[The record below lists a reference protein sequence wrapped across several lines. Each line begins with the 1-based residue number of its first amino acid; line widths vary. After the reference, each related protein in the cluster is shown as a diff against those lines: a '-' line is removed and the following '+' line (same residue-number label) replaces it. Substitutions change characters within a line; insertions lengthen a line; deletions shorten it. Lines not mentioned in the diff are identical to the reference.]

1 MKLFF
6 QHSRRL
12 SGYLSTKND
21 DSHCTSGAILPT
33 GRMSESRPPPLS
45 RLAPVA
51 LFLDFDGTLV
61 ELAEAPG
68 AIAVPSGLAPL
79 LDRLSE
85 RLDGRLAIV
94 SGRAVDD
101 LRSHLGGSA
110 AVLSG
115 SHGAELHYA
124 DGRCIPVSAP
134 PGLAEARES
143 IRRFAAGGD
152 GLLVEDKPAGV
163 ALHYRLAPE
172 RAKEADAFVE
182 TLAERSGLALQ
193 RGKMVAELRPRGTDK
208 GAALRRLMAEP
219 PFAGAR
225 PVFVGD
231 DLTDEDAFRAAA
243 SLGGEGV
250 LVGPSRPTAARW
262 RLGGVAE
269 VNAWLDCAAH
279 G

>member
-1 MKLFF
+1 ML
-6 QHSRRL
+6 Q
-12 SGYLSTKND
+12 TQVMP
-21 DSHCTSGAILPT
+21 DSP
-33 GRMSESRPPPLS
+33 PPPLS
-45 RLAPVA
+45 RLAPTA

-61 ELAEAPG
+61 ELADSPG
-68 AIAVPSGLAPL
+68 AIAVPDRLAPL
-79 LDRLSE
+79 LDRLSA

-101 LRSHLGGSA
+101 LRRHLGGCA

-115 SHGAELHYA
+115 SHGAELRYA
-124 DGRCIPVSAP
+124 DGRSIPVSAP

-143 IRRFAAGGD
+143 VRRFAAGGQ

-172 RAKEADAFVE
+172 RAAEVDIFLEA
-182 TLAERSGLALQ
+182 LAGRSGLALQ
-193 RGKMVAELRPRGTDK
+193 RGKMVAELRPEGTDK
-208 GAALRRLMAEP
+208 GAALRRLMGEP

-250 LVGPSRPTAARW
+250 LVGPSRATAARW
-262 RLGGVAE
+262 RLEGVAE
-269 VNAWLDCAAH
+269 VIDWLEGAARD
-279 G
+279 

>member
-1 MKLFF
+1 M
-6 QHSRRL
+6 
-12 SGYLSTKND
+12 
-21 DSHCTSGAILPT
+21 LPT
-33 GRMSESRPPPLS
+33 RAMPDSQPPPLS
-45 RLAPVA
+45 RLAPAA

-68 AIAVPSGLAPL
+68 AITVPAGLGPL

-101 LRSHLGGSA
+101 LRRHLGASA
-110 AVLSG
+110 VALSG

-124 DGRCIPVSAP
+124 DGRSIPVSPP
-134 PGLAEARES
+134 PGLAAARES
-143 IRRFAAGGD
+143 IRRFAAGGE

-172 RAKEADAFVE
+172 RAEEADAFVE
-182 TLAERSGLALQ
+182 ALAERSGLALQ
-193 RGKMVAELRPRGTDK
+193 RGKMVAELRPEGSDK
-208 GAALRRLMAEP
+208 GAALLRLMGEP

-231 DLTDEDAFRAAA
+231 DLTDEDAFRTAA
-243 SLGGEGV
+243 SLGGEGI
-250 LVGPSRPTAARW
+250 LVGPARPSAARW
-262 RLGGVAE
+262 RLNGVTD
-269 VNAWLDCAAH
+269 VTAWLEAAAR

>member
-1 MKLFF
+1 MP
-6 QHSRRL
+6 
-12 SGYLSTKND
+12 
-21 DSHCTSGAILPT
+21 DSP
-33 GRMSESRPPPLS
+33 PPPLS
-45 RLAPVA
+45 RFAPAA

-61 ELAEAPG
+61 ELASSPG
-68 AIAVPSGLAPL
+68 AIAVPGGLAPL
-79 LDRLSE
+79 LDRLSA
-85 RLDGRLAIV
+85 RLEGRLAIV

-101 LRSHLGGSA
+101 LRNHLGGCA

-124 DGRCIPVSAP
+124 DGRRIPVSAP

-143 IRRFAAGGD
+143 VRRFAAGGE

-172 RAKEADAFVE
+172 RGGEVDAFLE
-182 TLAERSGLALQ
+182 SLAGRSGLALQ
-193 RGKMVAELRPRGTDK
+193 RGKMVAELRPEGSDK
-208 GAALRRLMAEP
+208 GKVVRRLMGEP

-231 DLTDEDAFRAAA
+231 DLTDEDAFLAAA
-243 SLGGEGV
+243 SLGGDGV
-250 LVGPSRPTAARW
+250 LVGPARTSAARW
-262 RLGGVAE
+262 RLEGVSE
-269 VNAWLDCAAH
+269 VTSWLEAAAH

>member
-1 MKLFF
+1 MP
-6 QHSRRL
+6 
-12 SGYLSTKND
+12 
-21 DSHCTSGAILPT
+21 DSP
-33 GRMSESRPPPLS
+33 PPPLS
-45 RLAPVA
+45 RLAPAA

-61 ELAEAPG
+61 DLADSPG
-68 AIAVPSGLAPL
+68 AIALPAGLTLL

-94 SGRAVDD
+94 SGRAVGD
-101 LRSHLGGSA
+101 LQSHLGGCA

-115 SHGAELHYA
+115 SHGAEIRYS
-124 DGRCIPVSAP
+124 DGRSIPVSAP

-143 IRRFAAGGD
+143 IRRFAEGGE

-163 ALHYRLAPE
+163 ALHYRMAPE
-172 RAKEADAFVE
+172 RAEEADLFLEA
-182 TLAERSGLALQ
+182 LARGSGLVLQ
-193 RGKMVAELRPRGTDK
+193 RGKMVAELRPEGSDK
-208 GAALRRLMAEP
+208 GGAVRRLMAEP

-250 LVGPSRPTAARW
+250 LVGPARPSAARW
-262 RLGGVAE
+262 RLEGVAQ
-269 VNAWLDCAAH
+269 VMSWLEAATD

>member
-1 MKLFF
+1 M
-6 QHSRRL
+6 S
-12 SGYLSTKND
+12 
-21 DSHCTSGAILPT
+21 DSP
-33 GRMSESRPPPLS
+33 PPPLS
-45 RLAPVA
+45 RFAPAA

-68 AIAVPSGLAPL
+68 AISVPGGLTPL

-85 RLDGRLAIV
+85 RLHGRLAVV
-94 SGRAVDD
+94 SGRALED
-101 LRSHLGGSA
+101 LRRHIGGAA

-124 DGRCIPVSAP
+124 DGRRIPVSAP
-134 PGLAEARES
+134 PGLAAARES
-143 IRRFAAGGD
+143 VRRFAAGGE

-163 ALHYRLAPE
+163 ALHYRLAPQ
-172 RAKEADAFVE
+172 RAEEVDAFME
-182 TLAERSGLALQ
+182 ALALRSGLAFQ
-193 RGKMVAELRPRGTDK
+193 RGKMVAELRPEGSDK
-208 GAALRRLMAEP
+208 GEALCRLMREP

-243 SLGGEGV
+243 ALGGEGV
-250 LVGPSRPTAARW
+250 LVGPARPSAALW
-262 RLGGVAE
+262 RLDGVAG
-269 VNAWLDCAAH
+269 VTAWLEAEAY

>member
-1 MKLFF
+1 MKTMDN
-6 QHSRRL
+6 
-12 SGYLSTKND
+12 GC
-21 DSHCTSGAILPT
+21 DSAAMLPT
-33 GRMSESRPPPLS
+33 QVMSDSPPPPLS
-45 RLAPVA
+45 RLAPAA

-68 AIAVPSGLAPL
+68 AISVPSALAPL
-79 LDRLSE
+79 LDRLSA
-85 RLDGRLAIV
+85 RLEGRLAIV
-94 SGRAVDD
+94 SGRAVED
-101 LRSHLGGSA
+101 LRRHIGSSA

-124 DGRCIPVSAP
+124 DGRSIPVSAP

-143 IRRFAAGGD
+143 VRRFAARGE
-152 GLLVEDKPAGV
+152 GLLVEDKPAGI

-172 RAKEADAFVE
+172 RGEEADAFLE
-182 TLAERSGLALQ
+182 SLAERSGLALQ
-193 RGKMVAELRPRGTDK
+193 RGKMVVELRPEGSDK

-231 DLTDEDAFRAAA
+231 DLTDEDAFRAAVG
-243 SLGGEGV
+243 LGGEGV
-250 LVGPSRPTAARW
+250 LVGPARPSAARW
-262 RLGGVAE
+262 RLEGVAG
-269 VNAWLDCAAH
+269 VTAWLETAAN

>member
-1 MKLFF
+1 MPKP
-6 QHSRRL
+6 H
-12 SGYLSTKND
+12 
-21 DSHCTSGAILPT
+21 
-33 GRMSESRPPPLS
+33 PPPLS

-61 ELAEAPG
+61 ELADSPG
-68 AIAVPSGLAPL
+68 AIAVPARLKPL

-101 LRSHLGGSA
+101 LRHHLAGSA
-110 AVLSG
+110 AVMSG
-115 SHGAELHYA
+115 SHGAELHYG
-124 DGRCIPVSAP
+124 DGRSIPVSAP
-134 PGLAEARES
+134 PGLAAARES
-143 IRRFAAGGD
+143 IRRFAAGGE

-172 RAKEADAFVE
+172 RAEEADAFLKA
-182 TLAERSGLALQ
+182 LAERSGLVLQ
-193 RGKMVAELRPRGTDK
+193 RGKMVAELRPEGSDK
-208 GAALRRLMAEP
+208 GAALNRLMGEP

-250 LVGPSRPTAARW
+250 LVGPARPSAARW
-262 RLGGVAE
+262 RLEGVVA
-269 VNAWLDCAAH
+269 VTAWLEAAAY

>member
-1 MKLFF
+1 M
-6 QHSRRL
+6 
-12 SGYLSTKND
+12 
-21 DSHCTSGAILPT
+21 LPT
-33 GRMSESRPPPLS
+33 QVMSDSPPPPLS
-45 RLAPVA
+45 RFAPAA

-61 ELAEAPG
+61 ELADAPG
-68 AIAVPSGLAPL
+68 AISVPAELAPL
-79 LDRLSE
+79 LDRLSG
-85 RLDGRLAIV
+85 RLGGRLAIV

-124 DGRCIPVSAP
+124 DGRSIPVLAP

-143 IRRFAAGGD
+143 IRRFASGSE

-172 RAKEADAFVE
+172 RAEEADAFLE
-182 TLAERSGLALQ
+182 TLAERSGLVLQ
-193 RGKMVAELRPRGTDK
+193 RGKMVAELRPDGIDK
-208 GAALRRLMAEP
+208 GAALRRLMGEP

-243 SLGGEGV
+243 ALGGEGV
-250 LVGPSRPTAARW
+250 LVGPARPSAARW
-262 RLGGVAE
+262 RLEGVAE
-269 VNAWLDCAAH
+269 VTRWLEAAAY

>member
-1 MKLFF
+1 MP
-6 QHSRRL
+6 
-12 SGYLSTKND
+12 
-21 DSHCTSGAILPT
+21 DSP
-33 GRMSESRPPPLS
+33 PPPLS
-45 RLAPVA
+45 RFAPAA

-68 AIAVPSGLAPL
+68 AISVPSGLKPL
-79 LDRLSE
+79 LDRLAE

-101 LRSHLGGSA
+101 LREHLGGFA

-124 DGRCIPVSAP
+124 DGRSIPVAAP
-134 PGLAEARES
+134 VGLDSARES
-143 IRRFAAGGD
+143 IRRFAAGGE
-152 GLLVEDKPAGV
+152 GLLIEDKPAGI

-172 RAKEADAFVE
+172 RAEEVDAFLE
-182 TLAERSGLALQ
+182 ALAVVSGLVLQ
-193 RGKMVAELRPRGTDK
+193 RGKMVAELRPHGTDK
-208 GAALRRLMAEP
+208 GAALLRLMTEP

-250 LVGPSRPTAARW
+250 LVGPDRPSAALW
-262 RLGGVAE
+262 RLEGVAG
-269 VNAWLDCAAH
+269 VTAWLEAAAY